1 MCRSLSSDRPPE
13 QLLLG
18 GGPARSRDGVSE
30 TMTLQA
36 PRRQRPGRN
45 RRARSCGSAEGMKE
59 DRVSA
64 ALPFPCRSGKL
75 RERIFS
81 RFDPHHKVSSYQ
93 YLVDH
98 FPVEPKA
105 RQGNGREA
113 GKPPDRRL
121 ASYDQRYHMNKSIDI
136 FTWLRYGAELRF
148 GKRAAGVV
156 RAARGGKDGTSPT
169 SETKRDYEVGRGK
182 PPPLS
187 SAPFIW
193 RTRR

>member
-1 MCRSLSSDRPPE
+1 L
-13 QLLLG
+13 
-18 GGPARSRDGVSE
+18 
-30 TMTLQA
+30 
-36 PRRQRPGRN
+36 RQRRGDER
-45 RRARSCGSAEGMKE
+45 GQG
-59 DRVSA
+59 SA

-75 RERIFS
+75 REKIFS
-81 RFDPHHKVSSYQ
+81 RFDSHHKVSSYQ

-98 FPVEPKA
+98 FPVELKA

-113 GKPPDRRL
+113 RKPPYRRL

-136 FTWLRYGAELRF
+136 FTWMRYGAELRF
-148 GKRAAGVV
+148 GKRAAGLV

-169 SETKRDYEVGRGK
+169 SETKRDYEVGSGK

-187 SAPFIW
+187 SAPFTR